1 MTPPTPL
8 LPAAELAARAPSRF
22 PNESAEYRRART
34 ALLAEEIELRRHLE
48 RVAVLRRQLPAGGPV
63 PEDYVF
69 EGEHGLVRLSQL
81 FGRHDTLITY
91 HWMFGPQREQPCP
104 MCTSLLSALDGEAP
118 DLMQRVGLAVIA
130 RSPVARMSDFARQ
143 RGWRYLPLV
152 SAGGNRFSQ
161 HYAHEAPEGGDN
173 AAINVFVRDAA
184 GAVRHFCAAE
194 MGFETADPGQDPRDA
209 PDLMPLWN
217 LLDLT
222 PAGRGTD
229 WYPQLSYAQPGGCCG
244 G

>member
-8 LPAAELAARAPSRF
+8 QPAAELAARAPSRF

-34 ALLAEEIELRRHLE
+34 ALLAEEIALRRHLE
-48 RVAVLRRQLPAGGPV
+48 RVAALRRQLPAGGPV

-69 EGEHGLVRLSQL
+69 EGEHGPVRLSQL

-104 MCTSLLSALDGEAP
+104 MCTALLSALDGEAP
-118 DLMQRVGLAVIA
+118 DLMQRVGFAVIA
-130 RSPVARMSDFARQ
+130 RSPVARMAAFAQQ
-143 RGWRYLPLV
+143 RGWRHMPLV
-152 SAGGNRFSQ
+152 SAGGNAFSQ
-161 HYAHEAPEGGDN
+161 HYAHEVPGGEDHP
-173 AAINVFVRDAA
+173 AITVFMRDAS
-184 GAVRHFCAAE
+184 GTIRLFWAAE
-194 MGFETADPGQDPRDA
+194 MGMETADPGQDPRDA

-222 PAGRGTD
+222 PGGRGTD
-229 WYPQLSYAQPGGCCG
+229 WYPQLSYDTAGGCCG
-244 G
+244 S